1 MKNIIQCKL
10 YLATSGSLDTDCLA
24 VQSPSGR
31 IAFVYPH
38 NVNDESLIDTWKFC
52 QGKPKGH
59 KLYFTKSEMKSILDN
74 SITLVNSEKELPF

>member
-1 MKNIIQCKL
+1 MKNIIKCKL
-10 YLATSGSLDTDCLA
+10 YLASSGSLDTDCLA
-24 VQSPSGR
+24 IQSPSGR

-52 QGKPKGH
+52 QGKLKGDA
-59 KLYFTKSEMKSILDN
+59 LYFTRSEMEIILDN